1 MKRMLIC
8 ILTAGMVIG
17 ATAKLALSHE
27 HKHGMAMAD
36 TTTAAK
42 DKGEPGGGEDV
53 TLQGEILD
61 MACFIPEQAKGAKH
75 AECAATCVKGGAPA
89 GLLTKNG
96 KVYLLVPSHEDEKA
110 FDGVKNLAGQ
120 RVSIKGDLYT
130 RGGLNALMV
139 ESVEKAK

>member
-1 MKRMLIC
+1 MKRMFIGVVIAAMALGV
-8 ILTAGMVIG
+8 TAN
-17 ATAKLALSHE
+17 LALGHE

-42 DKGEPGGGEDV
+42 DKGEAGGGEDV
-53 TLQGEILD
+53 TMQGEILD

-75 AECAATCVKGGAPA
+75 AECAAACVKGGAPA

-120 RVSIKGDLYT
+120 MVTIKGDLYT